1 MKRTGVTLYATMA
14 QAIEYRN
21 QHTEL
26 AQMYSE
32 AQLEDMTHIF
42 AQQTAA
48 QCSQAQDRVKDGP
61 VDFYNQV
68 NSSS

>member
-14 QAIEYRN
+14 SAIEYRN
-21 QHTEL
+21 QQTEL

-42 AQQTAA
+42 AQQTSA
-48 QCSQAQDRVKDGP
+48 QCSLA
-61 VDFYNQV
+61 
-68 NSSS
+68 